1 MLEMQSSVLR
11 FALLVS
17 VHSTDMK
24 RPGNGK
30 VVFFFFFFKVNI
42 SNLSAHEK
50 KSYTVFVCGSF

>member
-11 FALLVS
+11 FTLLVS

-24 RPGNGK
+24 RPGNSK
-30 VVFFFFFFKVNI
+30 VVFFFFFKVNI